1 MSNDIYKLAGNM
13 TIPEDKKA
21 EFNRYALRILDLC
34 GIRKTENIE
43 LGEQTITVVR
53 RPEPDEDGI
62 VSFDYSIFEKK
73 IRETST
79 YNMNTCELIVPDR
92 GNGEFAVVM
101 NVIMVMQESYSET
114 PCYFMYKN
122 EPCSVKAY
130 AVLIKSMIGI
140 RLKFTHRARMWDMLL
155 YLKNTEEY
163 QNITS
168 KMVWDAY
175 SDIYC
180 DLIPEQF
187 IAAFDIDSEELDV
200 PEEPFK
206 GEMKDIKNA
215 SEWNLKYYAYQ
226 IMEKMIENEEKES
239 LECFLRELLDSDLQ
253 KRRELAEDTKYGVIA
268 EISLYV
274 LPSIIVYGYAFATHQ
289 SFWDAWKNLDIKG
302 YSEINTES
310 SKIKAKLYLYDKFY
324 LTYYKAIE
332 RDYEDECIEFW
343 DNENLNLSDNMK
355 ECLSEWKED
364 FKKTKLEE
372 DFDMEIFLARMV
384 VDLKRDW
391 NCRLVDKE
399 FITEFME
406 HKEDVNYK
414 RALLLYRKFMDQDTL
429 YFPELT
435 RKQAIQ
441 WVIRNN
447 RNKFDYTAMSALQS
461 LLINHKRRYE
471 ILGF

>member
-21 EFNRYALRILDLC
+21 EFNRYVLRILDLC
-34 GIRKTENIE
+34 RIRKTENIE

-168 KMVWDAY
+168 KMVWDA
-175 SDIYC
+175 
-180 DLIPEQF
+180 
-187 IAAFDIDSEELDV
+187 
-200 PEEPFK
+200 
-206 GEMKDIKNA
+206 
-215 SEWNLKYYAYQ
+215 
-226 IMEKMIENEEKES
+226 
-239 LECFLRELLDSDLQ
+239 
-253 KRRELAEDTKYGVIA
+253 
-268 EISLYV
+268 
-274 LPSIIVYGYAFATHQ
+274 
-289 SFWDAWKNLDIKG
+289 WKNLDIKG

-332 RDYEDECIEFW
+332 RGYEDECIEFW

-372 DFDMEIFLARMV
+372 DFDMEIYLARIV

-447 RNKFDYTAMSALQS
+447 RNKFDFTAMSALQS